1 MNSAHDLTEVQINNL
16 IALGTAPKVEEHQIE
31 ALIVKEDFHQFEGTT
46 LITCV
51 LTLKNGYTVSGE
63 SACADPT
70 NFKEETGKALARK
83 EAKSKI
89 WALEGYVLKNKLAKL
104 EAIAAPGGR
113 MADFDQGYKT
123 YVGTKVVHAVPMT
136 RGQYNTLQGW
146 ILPLGQDPEDQ
157 GYLIQY
163 ADGGAPNHKDFTGYI
178 SWSPK
183 DVFEKAYATGVS
195 LKSTSHVERMVTE
208 LAELTDKAEK
218 LSIFAETSRF
228 MMLPLIEQ
236 QDLHEQLHAMTI
248 YQNVLCR
255 RLERAQDKS

>member
-63 SACADPT
+63 SACADPA

-83 EAKSKI
+83 AAKNKI
-89 WALEGYVLKNKLAKL
+89 WALEGYVLKNKLAEGK
-104 EAIAAPGGR
+104 
-113 MADFDQGYKT
+113 
-123 YVGTKVVHAVPMT
+123 
-136 RGQYNTLQGW
+136 
-146 ILPLGQDPEDQ
+146 ILKE
-157 GYLIQY
+157 
-163 ADGGAPNHKDFTGYI
+163 T
-178 SWSPK
+178 
-183 DVFEKAYATGVS
+183 T
-195 LKSTSHVERMVTE
+195 HVERMVTE

-218 LSIFAETSRF
+218 LSIFTETSRF
-228 MMLPLIEQ
+228 MMLPLIER

>member
-1 MNSAHDLTEVQINNL
+1 MNSAHDLTEVQIINL

-63 SACADPT
+63 SACADPA

-83 EAKSKI
+83 AAKNKI
-89 WALEGYVLKNKLAKL
+89 WALEGYVLKNKLAL
-104 EAIAAPGGR
+104 IEAATKPTIPD
-113 MADFDQGYKT
+113 ADVKT
-123 YVGTKVVHAVPMT
+123 YVSTKVVHACPMPRLAYNKL
-136 RGQYNTLQGW
+136 RGW
-146 ILPLGQDPEDQ
+146 ELPANENGDDA
-157 GYLIQY
+157 GYLVEY
-163 ADGGAPNHKDFTGYI
+163 ADGGAPNLPPFKGYV

-183 DVFEKAYATGVS
+183 GVFEKAYTTGVT
-195 LKSTSHVERMVTE
+195 LKSTTYVERMVTE

-218 LSIFAETSRF
+218 LSIFTETSRF
-228 MMLPLIEQ
+228 MMLPLIER